1 MKKFFTIPK
10 WMADYYKKFI
20 LKEKTKCL
28 KICSKC
34 GETKLIS
41 GFPAD
46 RRNLDG
52 YSGVCKTCRNKYYRE
67 RYARD
72 KDRIKA
78 LNKKYREDHKESR
91 QKYSRKYR
99 EDHREHLKDM
109 HRKHYLKNREAIIE
123 KSKKYYQVHKESC
136 QARKKLWR
144 LKNKEKVRE
153 YNKEYKL
160 KHKSTSL

>member
-10 WMADYYKKFI
+10 WMTDYYKKFI

-41 GFPAD
+41 EFFAD
-46 RRNLDG
+46 RRSSDG

-67 RYARD
+67 RYTRD

-91 QKYSRKYR
+91 QKYNQKYR
-99 EDHREHLKDM
+99 EDHREYLKDM

-123 KSKKYYQVHKESC
+123 ESKKYYQGHKESC
-136 QARKKLWR
+136 QARGKLWR
-144 LKNKEKVRE
+144 LKNEDKVRE